1 MTSRY
6 QGRVD
11 DSDGGQT
18 LTEKVVDIRRVA
30 KVVKGGRHMTFSA
43 MVVVGD
49 GKGRVGVG
57 LGKAPA
63 IPDAVRKGVTIA
75 TKNLVEIQLYGTTI
89 PHTVR
94 SKYGAAEVLVKP
106 APSGTGIIA
115 GASVRAVIELAGVKD
130 VVTKSLRSQNP
141 INVVKATLEALKA
154 LEIPARYK
162 MAETASAETP
172 APESAVEEPESSEA

>member
-6 QGRVD
+6 AGRFE
-11 DSDGGQT
+11 DSDGQG
-18 LTEKVVDIRRVA
+18 LTEKLVNIRRVA
-30 KVVKGGRHMTFSA
+30 KVVKGGRHLTFSA

-75 TKNLVEIQLYGTTI
+75 QKSLVEIQLYGTTI
-89 PHTVR
+89 PHVVR

-141 INVVKATLEALKA
+141 INVVKATLKA
-154 LEIPARYK
+154 LEALELPARYAAAK
-162 MAETASAETP
+162 ATSAEAP
-172 APESAVEEPESSEA
+172 APESEDKEPESSEA

>member
-6 QGRVD
+6 AGRGD
-11 DSDGGQT
+11 DSEGGQA

-30 KVVKGGRHMTFSA
+30 KVVKGGRHLTFSA

-75 TKNLVEIQLYGTTI
+75 QKSLVEIQLHGTTI
-89 PHTVR
+89 PHVVR

-154 LEIPARYK
+154 LELPARYK
-162 MAETASAETP
+162 VAKATP
-172 APESAVEEPESSEA
+172 AEAPVPESAGEEPATSEA